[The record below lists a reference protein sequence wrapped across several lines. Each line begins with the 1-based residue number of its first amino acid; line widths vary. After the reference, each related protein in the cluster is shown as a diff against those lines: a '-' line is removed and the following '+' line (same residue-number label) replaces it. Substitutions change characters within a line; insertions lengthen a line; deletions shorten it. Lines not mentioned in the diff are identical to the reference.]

1 MNPFSILMF
10 IFAIAI
16 FLGGVSVYTG
26 NRALLWRAYHAK
38 VADKKYLRYV
48 GRVTMLTSL
57 APVASGIVALL
68 GDEDKMMAPAGI
80 TLVLVFII
88 TIVFGIKVFNGEE

>member
-38 VADKKYLRYV
+38 VTDKKYLRYV
-48 GRVTMLTSL
+48 GRVTMLTQ
-57 APVASGIVALL
+57 V
-68 GDEDKMMAPAGI
+68 E
-80 TLVLVFII
+80 
-88 TIVFGIKVFNGEE
+88 